1 MVMEGHI
8 MRVRTKL
15 YLFRF
20 GFVAA
25 LLVAV
30 AITSSG
36 QVRDRSKIPEQ
47 YKWDLTNLYPT
58 DQAWRNAK
66 NELAAEMPKLSQ
78 FKGTLASSAQ
88 RLADAFEMESR
99 LEKELYRLTTYAGLI
114 SDQDTRVSVYQ
125 GMQQEMT
132 QMWSTFGVQTAYI
145 EPEILSIDTAKL
157 QAFLAQE
164 PRLNVYRH
172 YLDDVSRR
180 RAHTGTEAEEK
191 LLASSLVISSGP
203 SNTYNIFS
211 NADFPHPP
219 VTLSDGK
226 TTKLTSSEY
235 ELQRASSN
243 RADREKIM
251 STFFNTLG
259 NFRGTFGSTLNTSVQ
274 ASVFYAHARHYNTSL
289 EAALDTPNIPT
300 DVYFKLLEGVN
311 RNLSTFHRYLKLRKR
326 ILDLQELHYYDLYA
340 PLVKSVDTRY
350 TVEEA
355 EKSILQAL
363 APLGPEYAAAA
374 KRAFTERWI
383 DFYPTEGKAS
393 GGYMNGSAYDV
404 HPYILLNYNGK
415 YDDMSTIA
423 HELGHSM
430 QSYLSNKTQPYPLSQ
445 YPNFVAEV
453 ASTFNQ
459 ALLIEYMLKT
469 INDPATKLSLLGNY
483 LETMK
488 GTVFRQTQFA
498 EFELRLHEMAEKGEP
513 LTGDAISK
521 LYADIVKKYYGDDQ
535 GICVVDDYV
544 AHEWAFIPHFYGNF
558 YVYQYAT
565 SFTASAALSEKVLS
579 GQPGA
584 TERYLRFISSGGSK
598 YPIELLRDAGVDMTT
613 DEPLELTVKKMNRI
627 MDEIERLLVEMKQ
640 SHSAQEQKSCA
651 KSTSAD

>member
-1 MVMEGHI
+1 MP
-8 MRVRTKL
+8 VRTK
-15 YLFRF
+15 FHSIRF
-20 GFVAA
+20 SFTAA
-25 LLVAV
+25 LAV
-30 AITSSG
+30 AIAMTSST
-36 QVRDRSKIPEQ
+36 QERDRSTIPDQ
-47 YKWDLTNLYPT
+47 YKWDLTKLYPS
-58 DQAWRNAK
+58 DQAWRTAK
-66 NELAAEMPKLSQ
+66 DDLAAELPKMGH
-78 FKGTLASSAQ
+78 FKGALSSSAKQ
-88 RLADAFEMESR
+88 LADALEMESR
-99 LEKELYRLTTYAGLI
+99 LEKELYRLTTYSGLI

-132 QMWSTFGVQTAYI
+132 QMSSTFGVQTAYV
-145 EPEILSIDTAKL
+145 EPEILTIDNAKL
-157 QAFLAQE
+157 QAFLTEE

-172 YLDDVSRR
+172 YLDDVTRR

-191 LLASSLVISSGP
+191 LLAASQVISSGP

-211 NADFPHPP
+211 NADFPHPS
-219 VTLSDGK
+219 VTLNDGK

-243 RADREKIM
+243 RSDREKVM

-259 NFRGTFGSTLNTSVQ
+259 NYRGTFGSTLDTSVQ
-274 ASVFYAHARHYNTSL
+274 ASIFYAHARHYNTSL
-289 EAALDTPNIPT
+289 EAALDVPNIPT
-300 DVYFKLLEGVN
+300 SVYSKLLEGVDHH
-311 RNLSTFHRYLKLRKR
+311 LSTFHRYLTLRKR
-326 ILDLQELHYYDLYA
+326 MLGLQELHYYDLYA
-340 PLVKSVDTRY
+340 PLVESVGTSY

-355 EKSILQAL
+355 EKNILQAL

-374 KRAFTERWI
+374 KQAFTQRWI
-383 DFYPTEGKAS
+383 DFYPSKGKAS
-393 GGYMNGSAYDV
+393 GGYMNGYAYDV

-415 YDDMSTIA
+415 YADMSTIA

-430 QSYLSNKTQPYPLSQ
+430 QSYFSNRTQPYPLSH
-445 YPNFVAEV
+445 YPIFVAEV
-453 ASTFNQ
+453 ASTFNE

-469 INDPATKLSLLGNY
+469 ISDPATKLSLLGDY
-483 LETMK
+483 LENMK

-521 LYADIVKKYYGDDQ
+521 LYADIVKRYYGHDQ
-535 GICVVDDYV
+535 GVCIVDDYV

-627 MDEIERLLVEMKQ
+627 MDEIDRLVQEMKQ
-640 SHSAQEQKSCA
+640 SPSAREQKHFA
-651 KSTSAD
+651 KTTGAR